1 MDMRAES
8 KAMTSYLFH
17 MDFVRYRQLFLT
29 HCPPPMLMPKGNCIC
44 KKGVTQGWMYYLF
57 QGTVKIYTCNSR
69 GGERL
74 LAFLGEDSICG
85 LDCLDPGQPSIVTI
99 ECITD
104 SWVTP
109 FQPDM
114 LKVIIQ
120 KAPDFSYDLMVYYAK
135 VMRQLCFDAES
146 QSINDAKIRLS
157 NFLFLYVES
166 NHSNTVPM
174 SQQELSAATNC
185 SRSSICRI
193 CNEFKALGII
203 RTNGRGLTVLDR
215 EQLKSFCGF

>member
-1 MDMRAES
+1 
-8 KAMTSYLFH
+8 
-17 MDFVRYRQLFLT
+17 
-29 HCPPPMLMPKGNCIC
+29 
-44 KKGVTQGWMYYLF
+44 
-57 QGTVKIYTCNSR
+57 
-69 GGERL
+69 
-74 LAFLGEDSICG
+74 
-85 LDCLDPGQPSIVTI
+85 
-99 ECITD
+99 
-104 SWVTP
+104 
-109 FQPDM
+109 
-114 LKVIIQ
+114 
-120 KAPDFSYDLMVYYAK
+120 MVYYAK